1 MTLPK
6 VPPGLPPARR
16 TWCLQVIPVVQAEV
30 LGNRPL
36 PTFYR
41 RSGIACGLLN
51 SKQPLANSAIC
62 KIWEKLSESKEY
74 LIILNEQQKGLH
86 SRFLGCAKSFRP

>member
-51 SKQPLANSAIC
+51 SKQPLAKPAIC

-74 LIILNEQQKGLH
+74 LILVILNEQQKGLH
-86 SRFLGCAKSFRP
+86 WIFRLC